1 MKFNII
7 ACVNYNRAIGWK
19 QTNNLIFHIP
29 NELALFKKITTQNN
43 SNNDKMNIIV
53 MGRRTWDS
61 LPPIKPLP
69 ERFNC
74 VISSNYENLND
85 RYKDKI
91 NFKAFHSIECFL
103 KFADNNKENFNET
116 FVIGGKSIYE
126 DFLKR
131 QIIDKLFLTEIET
144 TNYLGDVSFP
154 IGYLVGYYLKN
165 CQQYKDIQ
173 AINNLDNTKMMI
185 DYSVRVY
192 EKYHIL

>member
-1 MKFNII
+1 M
-7 ACVNYNRAIGWK
+7 
-19 QTNNLIFHIP
+19 
-29 NELALFKKITTQNN
+29 
-43 SNNDKMNIIV
+43 
-53 MGRRTWDS
+53 
-61 LPPIKPLP
+61 
-69 ERFNC
+69 
-74 VISSNYENLND
+74 
-85 RYKDKI
+85 
-91 NFKAFHSIECFL
+91 